1 MGSFRALARRVT
13 ESGSGTDQEVRDMR
27 MLVALAILATCGS
40 SAAAQSTAPVQKC
53 PTARMTL
60 LGALVGFG
68 VGVAVA
74 SPFGAPLGGNVFE
87 DTSGGE
93 QKMWLTV
100 GGLTAAGAI
109 AGHLLAQ
116 RCAAPRSP
124 HARPVVLTK
133 AEVQRLARTFGVQ
146 GVAGAVRDDRARHE
160 GSSAGRG
167 AAIRALV

>member
-40 SAAAQSTAPVQKC
+40 SAGAQSTAPVQKC

-93 QKMWLTV
+93 QTMGWRVGVLT
-100 GGLTAAGAI
+100 GACAV
-109 AGHLLAQ
+109 AGHLL
-116 RCAAPRSP
+116 APRSP

-160 GSSAGRG
+160 GSSAGR
-167 AAIRALV
+167 AAA